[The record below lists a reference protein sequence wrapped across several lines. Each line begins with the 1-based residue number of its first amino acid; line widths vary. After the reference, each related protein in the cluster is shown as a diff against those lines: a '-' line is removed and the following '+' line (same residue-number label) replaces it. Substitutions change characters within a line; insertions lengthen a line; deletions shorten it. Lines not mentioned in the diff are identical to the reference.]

1 MMVNWEAEINPFLL
15 ELFLVMSFITATEK
29 QTRMELGVRFLGY
42 CCGLEHVVWE
52 DCGGVWN
59 LGLEISLVTQA

>member
-1 MMVNWEAEINPFLL
+1 MVNWKAEINPFLL
-15 ELFLVMSFITATEK
+15 ELLLVVLFIIATEK

-42 CCGLEHVVWE
+42 CCGPERVVWE

-59 LGLEISLVTQA
+59 LGLEITLVTQA